1 VSPEYRFTVPVASPA
16 LPPALHLS
24 YPQRAARFPL
34 SKPKM
39 CSALCIS
46 TIILIPTLAVS
57 SLFWMFFKNGQNEAV
72 IAIRHKVD
80 LTVAKTEEA
89 RGLLQDMKEYEL
101 LDNCVNDTDKNCTNM
116 QSEFDQSVS
125 AAINLAL
132 VTVDDAVKKLFSWN
146 FFSVLGL
153 VFNEDF
159 QKRVKAVGLEIFDLV
174 KIKSN
179 DEFLAIVKKHDGN
192 VPEIITALEAR
203 TFNTL
208 QPVVEFVQP
217 QTQLVLKEI
226 VERGNDPEF
235 LERVKRGVSAEDVWK
250 HLFGRIGDDKSLI
263 SQQLKASFDEHTCD
277 KLRVEI
283 HTIAEPL
290 LTDLSMLARMF
301 ERLGGFTA
309 NQAFAAYD
317 WDFDLAYASLENQT
331 LVATKRTLELV
342 KTYLDIHDKRTV
354 SEDEYAVLLKTLTDP
369 VAFIIEVRDAV
380 KAVVTFAMAASELQ
394 RMQLQQLEIE
404 AAKLEMDEKKKLELL
419 RLRSKMREVEKRSVC
434 DVIKEL
440 AGAKFPELQSHLS
453 DCR

>member
-1 VSPEYRFTVPVASPA
+1 
-16 LPPALHLS
+16 
-24 YPQRAARFPL
+24 
-34 SKPKM
+34 
-39 CSALCIS
+39 
-46 TIILIPTLAVS
+46 
-57 SLFWMFFKNGQNEAV
+57 
-72 IAIRHKVD
+72 
-80 LTVAKTEEA
+80 
-89 RGLLQDMKEYEL
+89 
-101 LDNCVNDTDKNCTNM
+101 
-116 QSEFDQSVS
+116 
-125 AAINLAL
+125 
-132 VTVDDAVKKLFSWN
+132 
-146 FFSVLGL
+146 
-153 VFNEDF
+153 
-159 QKRVKAVGLEIFDLV
+159 
-174 KIKSN
+174 
-179 DEFLAIVKKHDGN
+179 
-192 VPEIITALEAR
+192 
-203 TFNTL
+203 
-208 QPVVEFVQP
+208 
-217 QTQLVLKEI
+217 
-226 VERGNDPEF
+226 
-235 LERVKRGVSAEDVWK
+235 
-250 HLFGRIGDDKSLI
+250 
-263 SQQLKASFDEHTCD
+263 
-277 KLRVEI
+277 
-283 HTIAEPL
+283 
-290 LTDLSMLARMF
+290 MLARMF